1 MAKRSRR
8 RKKAKSP
15 LDYRDG
21 EIEKSRPDSKPALI
35 ALLLVVILIG
45 SGLYLTSMIDT
56 EESVKNPVNATYG
69 VEAELVTNNHN
80 TEPGGETDF
89 VLLVRNTGS
98 VTDTFTIST
107 KSNDGGFTID
117 VEDGFET
124 FMLNKDVRKPL
135 LINVRTSA
143 SAEEGLLS
151 SYIEVVSGGDNTK
164 RTVVQLSVNA
174 DHDFGNKTVIGD
186 SLNLHYAGILAD
198 NAEMFDSSMEYMWD
212 NYMYLKDG
220 VNSDNRHTST
230 LKSDHIGCNDAGN
243 PSGNC
248 DGSNGMIDGFDLKTI
263 GMYEGQTLAVRIPAK
278 DAYGAQPNPNDPNG
292 LAGKDLIFIIEV
304 VSII

>member
-8 RKKAKSP
+8 RKKAKP
-15 LDYRDG
+15 PADYRDG

-45 SGLYLTSMIDT
+45 SGLYLTSMVDT
-56 EESVKNPVNATYG
+56 EESIKNPVNAIYS

-107 KSNDGGFTID
+107 KSNDGGFTIE
-117 VEDGFET
+117 VENGFET
-124 FMLNKDVRKPL
+124 IMLNKDVRKPL

-143 SAEEGLLS
+143 SAEGLLS

-164 RTVVQLSVNA
+164 RAEVQLSVNA
-174 DHDFGNKTVIGD
+174 DHDFGNKTKIGD

-212 NYMYLKDG
+212 NYMYLRDG
-220 VNSDNRHTST
+220 VTSENRHTST
-230 LKSDHIGCNDAGN
+230 LASEHIGCIEKDN
-243 PSGNC
+243 PSDNC
-248 DGSNGMIDGFDLKTI
+248 EGSNRMIGGFDSKTI
-263 GMYEGQTLAVRIPAK
+263 EMYEGQTLAVRIAAN
-278 DAYGAQPNPNDPNG
+278 DAYGAQPDPNDPNG